1 MNEWNKI
8 LTVYQNFIS
17 VDESEVLWLKE
28 KFKEDNFDNNVS
40 WIELSDKEKQIKRIV
55 RLKVISRSIDY
66 TLGFSNYE
74 DGIIDLYEAIEKSLA
89 NIDSM
94 AHSDLRVC
102 RLKLYLLLTK
112 KKINAYRNPKDIKEL
127 FLLEL
132 KNVIYDCLN
141 SNLEDYFSQ
150 QVNILYLERKVYIMQ
165 RIMNEER

>member
-8 LTVYQNFIS
+8 LTVYQNFSS
-17 VDESEVLWLKE
+17 VDKSEVLWLKE
-28 KFKEDNFDNNVS
+28 KFSDNNFDNNLS

-55 RLKVISRSIDY
+55 RLKVISRSTDY

-74 DGIIDLYEAIEKSLA
+74 DGVIDLYESIEKSLA

-94 AHSDLRVC
+94 TYSDLRVC

-112 KKINAYRNPKDIKEL
+112 KKINAYRNPRDIKEL
-127 FLLEL
+127 FLSEL
-132 KNVIYDCLN
+132 KDVIYDCLN

-165 RIMNEER
+165 RILNEEI